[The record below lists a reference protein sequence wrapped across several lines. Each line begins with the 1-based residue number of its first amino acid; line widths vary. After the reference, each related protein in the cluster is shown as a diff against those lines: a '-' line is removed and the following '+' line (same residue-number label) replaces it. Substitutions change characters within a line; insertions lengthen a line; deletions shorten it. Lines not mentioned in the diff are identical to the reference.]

1 VEYARDRLPHERA
14 PPALLIQARTEDVD
28 SIETTSAMPTITSR
42 GRITIPSRIR
52 TALRLRAGD
61 RVEFV
66 EMEKGQFVM
75 IAANRSV
82 RELNGLFYDKRRKPV
97 QSRR

>member
-1 VEYARDRLPHERA
+1 
-14 PPALLIQARTEDVD
+14 
-28 SIETTSAMPTITSR
+28 
-42 GRITIPSRIR
+42 
-52 TALRLRAGD
+52 
-61 RVEFV
+61 
-66 EMEKGQFVM
+66 MEKGQFVM

>member
-1 VEYARDRLPHERA
+1 
-14 PPALLIQARTEDVD
+14 
-28 SIETTSAMPTITSR
+28 MPTITSR